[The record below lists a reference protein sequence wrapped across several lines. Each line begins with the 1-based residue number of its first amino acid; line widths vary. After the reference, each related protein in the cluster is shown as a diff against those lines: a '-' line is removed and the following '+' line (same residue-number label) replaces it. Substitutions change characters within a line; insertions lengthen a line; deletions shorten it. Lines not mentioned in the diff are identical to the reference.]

1 MKFSRAEGVVFA
13 RWNRKCVKNGVGQG
27 GVGAVGRRLIL
38 LEFADFEVF
47 RVVVDGEAYQCC
59 YAVESLSSGGA
70 GVDMQQVVGL
80 VVHHAEY
87 V

>member
-1 MKFSRAEGVVFA
+1 MRRVLSLHVG
-13 RWNRKCVKNGVGQG
+13 NRKCVKNGVGQG
-27 GVGAVGRRLIL
+27 GVGAVWRRLIL
-38 LEFADFEVF
+38 VEFADFEVF
-47 RVVVDGEAYQCC
+47 RVVVYGEAYPCC